1 MTVIQQTHRVIVMTK
16 EELIEKTDKAIGE
29 LVYSKYDLQKAYN
42 YYNGIRDADQFRYL
56 EEVYGANTPTALH
69 FTPLIK
75 KHIDALIGEYLG
87 TPIIPKI
94 FCKDSETINNID
106 REKQLKIASELHKYL
121 SGHLRNSI
129 LNFVN
134 GKNINDGLVEQ
145 QLKRIIEDI
154 NNSFVSEY
162 EIAAQNVIDYIMQ
175 SRDTDLMTVL
185 RDLLLDLLITGYA
198 FYRVEHTAG
207 NDNIKIRALN
217 PLNTFIDRNFESPYI
232 KNSYRVVV
240 RSWMSKS
247 QVLNKYGKDMT
258 AADRKILEEKWGS
271 IYDTSMYYVKMR
283 EHSGIPCTDGLQAGT
298 EVTPG
303 YPDTTSGTINQEL
316 IPVYEVEWLETDKDF
331 VMQRYETIRI
341 GEEIYILKGKNDKV
355 MRSKSNPSYC
365 SLSVNGIYFLNRGN
379 KPYSMVLACAHLQDQ
394 YDLLHFYR
402 DNLIANSGTVGD
414 WIDLTLIPAEL
425 GAELPE
431 RLIKWQAYKKQG
443 MGLLDSSQEGRL
455 ANGQAPLNT
464 IFNGF
469 DNTVKEQAIAA
480 IQVAIDSIEQTT
492 SSITGV
498 FRERLNGIQER
509 DAVTNIKQGVNN
521 SYIVTKQYYHQMDL
535 IVNEMLLD
543 CLNEAKV
550 VYKNGLTGTII
561 LGDKYQKIFTA
572 MPEYFTLS
580 DHDVRIITSSDVV
593 KDLEQIKAIIPEF
606 VKSGGL
612 PPDIIIEAITCK
624 SIPDLKYKIKKAMQ
638 IQKDENN
645 QIQQLTQQVEQLQ
658 EQLQQASN
666 ELQKA
671 QQQVESLNQAKLQ
684 LERQD
689 MQMKYQ
695 LEWFNAHTDRQYK
708 EDMARETERRTTA
721 EILQQYDGNPHNDKI
736 RQIGS

>member
-1 MTVIQQTHRVIVMTK
+1 MTK
-16 EELIEKTDKAIGE
+16 EELIEKTDKAISE

-42 YYNGIRDADQFRYL
+42 YYNGVRDADQFRYL

-106 REKQLKIASELHKYL
+106 REKQLRIAQELHTYL
-121 SGHLRNSI
+121 QGHLKNSI

-145 QLKRIIEDI
+145 QLKRIVEDI
-154 NNSFVSEY
+154 NNSFTSEY
-162 EIAAQNVIDYIMQ
+162 EIAAQNVIEYIMQ
-175 SRDTDLMTVL
+175 SRDTDIMTVL

-198 FYRVEHTAG
+198 FYRVEHTVG
-207 NDNIKIRALN
+207 NNNIKIRALS

-258 AADRKILEEKWGS
+258 AADRKVLEDKWGS

-303 YPDTTSGTINQEL
+303 YPDSTSGTMQEL
-316 IPVYEVEWLETDKDF
+316 IPVFEVEWLETDKDF

-455 ANGQAPLNT
+455 AAGQAPLNT

-498 FRERLNGIQER
+498 FRERLNGIEQR
-509 DAVTNIKQGVNN
+509 DAVNNIKQGVNN

-572 MPEYFTLS
+572 MPEYFTLT
-580 DHDVRIITSSDVV
+580 DHDIRIITSSDIV
-593 KDLEQIKAIIPEF
+593 KDLEQIKSIIPEF

-645 QIQQLTQQVEQLQ
+645 QIQQLTQQVEELQNQLK
-658 EQLQQASN
+658 QASG
-666 ELQKA
+666 ELEKA
-671 QQQVESLNQAKLQ
+671 QQQVEKLNQTKLQ
-684 LERQD
+684 LEQQE

-695 LEWFNAHTDRQYK
+695 LEWFNANTDRQYK
-708 EDMARETERRTTA
+708 EDMAEEARKRTSA
-721 EILQQYDGNPHNDKI
+721 EIAQLYDNNPYNDKI